1 MPQKRGTQYN
11 KIGGVPDAEDEAE
24 QQQDIY
30 EEGVLNYDE
39 QRKGLLESIH
49 KFV

>member
-1 MPQKRGTQYN
+1 MAVDFYN
-11 KIGGVPDAEDEAE
+11 QGD
-24 QQQDIY
+24 QDIY

-49 KFV
+49 KFVQDLGSQTNE